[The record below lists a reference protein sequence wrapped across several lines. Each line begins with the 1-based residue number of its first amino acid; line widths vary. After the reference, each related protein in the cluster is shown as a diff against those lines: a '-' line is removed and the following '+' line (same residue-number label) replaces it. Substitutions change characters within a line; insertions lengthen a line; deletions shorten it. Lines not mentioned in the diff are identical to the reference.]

1 MNERHQHYKE
11 NKNNDGVGPNTAELS
26 SKQSSLQKS
35 DYGLPYE
42 EIKAQ
47 LSPRNDK
54 NIDAASSSNG
64 LGGTGK
70 I

>member
-1 MNERHQHYKE
+1 M
-11 NKNNDGVGPNTAELS
+11 
-26 SKQSSLQKS
+26 
-35 DYGLPYE
+35 PYE
-42 EIKAQ
+42 EIKAEF
-47 LSPRNDK
+47 SPHDK